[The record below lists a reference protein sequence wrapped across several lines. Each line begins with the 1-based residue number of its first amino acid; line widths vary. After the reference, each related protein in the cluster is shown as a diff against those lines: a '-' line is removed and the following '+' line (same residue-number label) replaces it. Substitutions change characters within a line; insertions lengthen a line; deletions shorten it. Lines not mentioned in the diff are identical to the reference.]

1 MAGRIPQSFI
11 DTLLDRVDIVE
22 LIDNR
27 VKLKKSGKNYM
38 ACCPF
43 HDEKTPSFSVN
54 AEKQFYH
61 CFGCGE
67 SGNAIGFLM
76 AYEHRDFP
84 DVVEALAQQQGMEV
98 PREAEPDDG
107 RQQARQDLYSV
118 LEKTS
123 HFYQEQLRSH
133 PQAQAAQEYLQ
144 NRGLTS
150 QAARSYGIGYAPSG
164 WDNLLRFF
172 TTDSSN
178 NGTST
183 GELLFR
189 SGMVVEKEA
198 ETKRYDRF
206 RHRVMFPIRDI
217 RGRVIGFGGRVLN
230 DEDKPKYLNSPET
243 EVFHKGAELYG
254 LYEAIQAN
262 RHLDCVL
269 VVEGYMDVVAL
280 AQYDISFATA
290 TLGTAASE
298 AHLEKAFRYSG
309 EVVFCFDGDDAGR
322 RAARRAL
329 EVSLPVLKDGRQ
341 VRFMFLPEGEDPDT
355 LVRKQGKEAFLRRL
369 QEAMP
374 LSEFLF
380 EVGGEGLSLV
390 TAEGRSRLM
399 ANILPFL
406 RRLPE
411 GIYKSQMKQ
420 LLASRSQ
427 SDINEINALLRP
439 VANTPFDATQGA
451 KLTRHLSGTEGSGRV
466 ERKIPA
472 GEKSLKTAGRISL
485 WDEATGLL
493 LQQPGLLEPYTDEMI
508 AALGATGSDGE
519 RFLRCVALLRER
531 PNASLNKLL
540 GLWQSLYGADDSQH
554 LYALAGREA
563 LLDGEAQARQFR
575 DILGRLRQAGREG
588 RLQILIDKAKTAFL
602 EEEEKLEL
610 NRLLREKSLSGAV
623 SKPP

>member
-22 LIDNR
+22 LIDSR

-43 HDEKTPSFSVN
+43 HDEKSPSFSVN

-98 PREAEPDDG
+98 PREAGSDDG
-107 RQQARQDLYSV
+107 RQQERQDLYSV
-118 LEKTS
+118 LDKTNR
-123 HFYQEQLRSH
+123 FYQEQLRSH
-133 PQAQAAQEYLQ
+133 PQAEAAREYLQ
-144 NRGLTS
+144 RRGLTS
-150 QAARSYGIGYAPSG
+150 QAAHSFGIGYAPSG
-164 WDNLLRFF
+164 WDNLLRYFVS
-172 TTDSSN
+172 DSSRE
-178 NGTST
+178 GTSAN
-183 GELLFR
+183 ELLLR
-189 SGMVVEKEA
+189 SGMIVEKEA
-198 ETKRYDRF
+198 ETSAAATSSSPTKRYDRF

-230 DEDKPKYLNSPET
+230 NEDKPKYLNSPET
-243 EVFHKGAELYG
+243 EIFHKGAELYG

-280 AQYDISFATA
+280 AQYGISFATA

-298 AHLEKAFRYSG
+298 LHLEKAFRYSA
-309 EVVFCFDGDDAGR
+309 EVVFCFDGDEAGR

-329 EVSLPVLKDGRQ
+329 EVSLPALKDGRQ
-341 VRFMFLPEGEDPDT
+341 VRFMFLPDGEDPDT
-355 LVRKQGKEAFLRRL
+355 LVRKQGKDGFLRRL
-369 QEAMP
+369 EEAMP

-390 TAEGRSRLM
+390 TAEGRSRLV
-399 ANILPFL
+399 ANILPSL

-420 LLASRSQ
+420 LLASRGQ
-427 SDINEINALLRP
+427 SDINEINTLLAP
-439 VANTPFDATQGA
+439 AT
-451 KLTRHLSGTEGSGRV
+451 
-466 ERKIPA
+466 
-472 GEKSLKTAGRISL
+472 EKSTETITAISKGQKSSAASKPRESQSKPAVRISL
-485 WDEATGLL
+485 WDEAVGLL
-493 LQQPGLLEPYTDEMI
+493 LQQPSLLEQYPDEVLI
-508 AALGATGSDGE
+508 GLGASGENGE
-519 RFLRCVALLRER
+519 RFLRCVALLKDR
-531 PNASLNKLL
+531 PEASLNKLL
-540 GLWQSLYGADDSQH
+540 GLWQSLYGAEDSQH
-554 LYALAGREA
+554 LYALAGRES
-563 LLDGEAQARQFR
+563 LLDKEAQARQFS
-575 DILGRLRQAGREG
+575 DILA
-588 RLQILIDKAKTAFL
+588 RLQQMGPEQRLQWLIDKARHAFL
-602 EEEEKLEL
+602 EEEEKQEL
-610 NRLLREKSLSGAV
+610 NQLLREKSLRGTV
-623 SKPP
+623 SKL

>member
-22 LIDNR
+22 LIDSR

-43 HDEKTPSFSVN
+43 HDEKSPSFSVN

-84 DVVEALAQQQGMEV
+84 DVVETLAQQQGMEV
-98 PREAEPDDG
+98 PREAGADDG
-107 RQQARQDLYSV
+107 RQKERQDLYSV
-118 LEKTS
+118 LEKTN

-133 PQAQAAQEYLQ
+133 PQAEVAREYLQ

-150 QAARSYGIGYAPSG
+150 QAAHSFGIGYAPSG
-164 WDNLLRFF
+164 WDNLLRYF
-172 TTDSSN
+172 SSEN
-178 NGTST
+178 SRDGASAS
-183 GELLFR
+183 ELLLR

-230 DEDKPKYLNSPET
+230 NEDKPKYLNSPET
-243 EVFHKGAELYG
+243 EIFHKGAELYG

-280 AQYDISFATA
+280 AQYGISFATA

-309 EVVFCFDGDDAGR
+309 EVVFCFDGDEAGR

-341 VRFMFLPEGEDPDT
+341 VRFMFLPDGEDPDT

-390 TAEGRSRLM
+390 TVEGRSRLM
-399 ANILPFL
+399 ANILPTL

-411 GIYKSQMKQ
+411 GIYKNQMKQ
-420 LLASRSQ
+420 LLASRGQ
-427 SDINEINALLRP
+427 SDINEINVLLGP
-439 VANTPFDATQGA
+439 VADIPFDPAQGA
-451 KLTRHLSGTEGSGRV
+451 KLARSLGRV
-466 ERKIPA
+466 DGSADERKA
-472 GEKSLKTAGRISL
+472 ASKAAARISL

-493 LQQPGLLEPYTDEMI
+493 LQQPSLLENYSDEVFAGM
-508 AALGATGSDGE
+508 GAMGADGE
-519 RFLRCVALLRER
+519 RFLRCAALLRNR
-531 PNASLNKLL
+531 PEASLNKLL
-540 GLWQSLYGADDSQH
+540 GLWQSLYGAEDSQH
-554 LYALAGREA
+554 LYTLAGRES
-563 LLDGEAQARQFR
+563 LLDKEAQARQFR
-575 DILGRLRQAGREG
+575 DILGRLQRAGMEQ
-588 RLQILIDKAKTAFL
+588 RLQTLIDKAKNTFL
-602 EEEEKLEL
+602 GEEEKQEL
-610 NRLLREKSLSGAV
+610 NQLLREKSLQGTV
-623 SKPP
+623 SKPR